1 MRWCWVFRGLNVKC
15 YMLNVI
21 WIHRKFQDV
30 FAETLKLFLDEN
42 LFNEN
47 SAKIIKLALRF
58 LLNQFL
64 WIFIKFQSIGWHL
77 VWISNFWIWC
87 SSSNFP
93 NYCLIQENQLRNTVR
108 LEILVMLADIHPVLL
123 QLLSHFLHGLFQS
136 FICIEWWLKND
147 IFVEFLQFC
156 LIQIKFASCAVT
168 DEFKNAGIH
177 QVSFDFRKIEVV
189 ADAVMEFLIIIW

>member
-1 MRWCWVFRGLNVKC
+1 MNF
-15 YMLNVI
+15 
-21 WIHRKFQDV
+21 
-30 FAETLKLFLDEN
+30 
-42 LFNEN
+42 
-47 SAKIIKLALRF
+47 F

-77 VWISNFWIWC
+77 VSISNFWIWC

-136 FICIEWWLKND
+136 FICIDWWLKND

-168 DEFKNAGIH
+168 DESKNAGIH

-189 ADAVMEFLIIIW
+189 AGAVMEFLLFFDQKSLFFLTH